1 MPIPTENVGSIPR
14 TSRLQAKLGDYDA
27 GRISY
32 DDLVRAQ
39 DEACLDVIRRMEQTG
54 APVISDGEQRES
66 SFATYGLADT
76 LAGMGL
82 APNLAG
88 DGQVF
93 AIFHDGHS
101 RRLPRLTG
109 GPFRYKSY
117 AGEYVTKAK
126 QMTSVP
132 LSQGV
137 VTPSMLSLLYPLD
150 EEIPGYTR
158 AQFLDDVCDEVEKDI
173 RSCFAAG
180 AARVSLD
187 FTEGR
192 LACKND
198 PRTPWTGRG
207 LLANFVNLNNRVID
221 RFTAE
226 ERTNIGIHTCP
237 GGDCDSSHSEDVDY
251 NNLIPNMFQL
261 NAGYFLMQASSEADP
276 ERVYQLIGKYA
287 RKVAN
292 GVRQMYF
299 VGVVNPTNPKVE
311 TPDDI
316 CNALVTA
323 AKYIPKSRLGSTDD
337 CGFSPFSID
346 GKPNYGSPDV
356 AREVAFQKIK
366 ARVQG
371 TALASVALKIL

>member
-1 MPIPTENVGSIPR
+1 
-14 TSRLQAKLGDYDA
+14 LGDYDA
-27 GRISY
+27 GRISH
-32 DDLVRAQ
+32 DEVVREQ
-39 DEACLDVIRRMEQTG
+39 DAASLDVIRRLEETG
-54 APVISDGEQRES
+54 APIISDGEQRES
-66 SFATYGLADT
+66 SFATYCLADT

-82 APNLAG
+82 APHLAG
-88 DGQVF
+88 DGQIF
-93 AIFHDGHS
+93 AIFNDGHS

-117 AGEYVTKAK
+117 AGEYVAKAK
-126 QMTSVP
+126 QLTSVP

-150 EEIPGYTR
+150 EEIPGYSR

-207 LLANFVNLNNRVID
+207 LLANFVALNNRVID

-226 ERTNIGIHTCP
+226 ERINIGIHTCP
-237 GGDCDSSHSEDVDY
+237 GGDCDSAHSEDVDY
-251 NNLIPNMFQL
+251 NNLIPSMFQL
-261 NAGYFLMQASSEADP
+261 NAGYFLIQASGEADP

-287 RKVAN
+287 RNEAN

-299 VGVVNPTNPKVE
+299 IGVINPTNPKLE
-311 TPDDI
+311 TPQQVCD
-316 CNALVTA
+316 ALVMA

-346 GKPNYGSPDV
+346 DKPNYGSPDV

-371 TALASVALKIL
+371 TALASAALKIP